1 MKLIS
6 TSCCLSIAIVCSGL
20 TALDW
25 DSSDD
30 KRLTQMVT
38 KVVSGDNKG
47 KIHRVT
53 KTPFKMHP
61 STTALCRIP
70 TPVEL
75 AASNAEVHADR
86 YCHVYVNEPALKPMR
101 TGQGTYPEGS
111 LIIKQKYSDVA
122 GTKTELFTVMRKMP
136 KGYDAE
142 NGDWEYSVINST
154 ASKILSRGRT
164 DSCIQC
170 HTEYEHTDYVTRS
183 YMLFDR

>member
-1 MKLIS
+1 MRLIS
-6 TSCCLSIAIVCSGL
+6 TSLGLVVAILYSGL
-20 TALDW
+20 TVLEW

-38 KVVSGDNKG
+38 KAVSGDNKG

-53 KTPFKMHP
+53 KTPFKMDP
-61 STTALCRIP
+61 LTTTLCIGP
-70 TPVEL
+70 GPQKQQGP
-75 AASNAEVHADR
+75 HADC
-86 YCHVYVNEPALKPMR
+86 YCHVYVTEPALKPMK
-101 TGQGTYPEGS
+101 TGTGAYPEGS
-111 LIIKQKYSDVA
+111 LIIKQKYSDVD

-154 ASKILSRGRT
+154 ASKLLSRGRT

-170 HTEYEHTDYVTRS
+170 HTEYESTDYVTRL
-183 YMLFDR
+183 YLQPDR